1 MKINFKT
8 TEIITL
14 MFSMLMLIQ
23 SCTVY
28 RSVPASLQEAVEK
41 NTKVKIV
48 TKDNKKLKYRYLG
61 QNGNLFYGVSKQG
74 RAIIKTPIDKNAIGT
89 IKIKDKTMSTILS
102 IVAPVAIVIGLGA
115 IIIDS
120 VGYGIGSGSITIPY
134 AKY

>member
-48 TKDNKKLKYRYLG
+48 TKGK
-61 QNGNLFYGVSKQG
+61 
-74 RAIIKTPIDKNAIGT
+74 GT
-89 IKIKDKTMSTILS
+89 LYYEMERS
-102 IVAPVAIVIGLGA
+102 
-115 IIIDS
+115 DS
-120 VGYGIGSGSITIPY
+120 
-134 AKY
+134 